1 MRLDLSDLSLQDI
14 DKEESE
20 QDKGIVTTT
29 LNSAKWLWNHIYIY
43 IYIAS
48 NAEDNIW
55 RTFGCVRCNNE
66 THDTVLLN
74 CTTKG
79 VGRTLP

>member
-1 MRLDLSDLSLQDI
+1 MRLDLSNLSLHDI

-43 IYIAS
+43 IYI
-48 NAEDNIW
+48 I
-55 RTFGCVRCNNE
+55 
-66 THDTVLLN
+66 
-74 CTTKG
+74 
-79 VGRTLP
+79 